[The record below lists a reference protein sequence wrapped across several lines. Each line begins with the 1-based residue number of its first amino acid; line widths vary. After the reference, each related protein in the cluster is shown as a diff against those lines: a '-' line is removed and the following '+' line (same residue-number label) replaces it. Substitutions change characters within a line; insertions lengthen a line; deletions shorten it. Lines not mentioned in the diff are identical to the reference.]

1 MDTTIG
7 RYLFAQ
13 FISFESNGWND
24 DETSTGVAF
33 GVLMYIIYT
42 IIVISLSDT
51 NKYTRM
57 LQPQRIPPTFGIFV
71 ILRVTNTE

>member
-1 MDTTIG
+1 MKVIERILEEPDVDEVFTNTSSPQIVMDTTIG

-33 GVLMYIIYT
+33 GVLMYII
-42 IIVISLSDT
+42 
-51 NKYTRM
+51 
-57 LQPQRIPPTFGIFV
+57 
-71 ILRVTNTE
+71 